1 MVFILYMVIIQNR
14 DLNNIYRRLQS
25 YVFLIYSFSKSITL
39 YLILNTIISAH
50 ICVYMI
56 RTCFLLFNI
65 PIIIYIR
72 CFMICIELH
81 YIIHYFSLIDIQI
94 RDLMCVFI
102 IFIFTSSLTND
113 PA

>member
-1 MVFILYMVIIQNR
+1 MVFILYMVIIQIY
-14 DLNNIYRRLQS
+14 DLNSIYRRPQS
-25 YVFLIYSFSKSITL
+25 YVFFLCPFSKSITL

-102 IFIFTSSLTND
+102 ILIFKNSRHFC
-113 PA
+113 